1 MLRIDPTD
9 DGVVLKMAFIQAK
22 RGDKEA
28 AESFQRY
35 SELNKDDKEALE
47 KVEKIKE
54 EAKVEAEIHRCT
66 KLIKD

>member
-28 AESFQRY
+28 AESFQIY
-35 SELNKDDKEALE
+35 CELNKDDKEALE
-47 KVEKIKE
+47 NVEKIKE
-54 EAKVEAEIHRCT
+54 EAKLETEIHICT
-66 KLIKD
+66 KIIED